1 MSLALHNSLTGQKE
15 TFQPIHPGEVRMYVC
30 GPTVY
35 ADLHIGNFRTIVAF
49 DTLAR
54 YLRHLGYTV
63 KKAQNFTDVDDKTI
77 RRALEE
83 GIPLDELAQRYI
95 DTYHRDAQRLG
106 IADQVEPRA
115 TAYIPAIIRFIEGL
129 IAGGHAYAAL
139 GSVYFSVPS
148 LADYGALS
156 HRPAEAMLAGARVE
170 PEPGKKDP
178 RDFAL
183 WKAALAGEPSWESPW
198 GPGRPGWHIE
208 CSVMSEAILGVPF
221 DIHGAG
227 EDLLF
232 PHNEN
237 ELAQTRALTGE
248 PLARYW
254 LHGGMLAM
262 GGEEMHKS
270 LGNTFSVPA
279 VLERI
284 SPAALRL
291 FLLSAHYR
299 SPLTVDDE
307 ALEAA
312 ETAVRRIANVLRRL
326 RGIAAQGPGTLGG
339 REWEAFHAALDDDF
353 NTAGAQGA
361 LFDLVR
367 RANTRADANM
377 RAEEAAGLLTTLE
390 AMLGV
395 LGIDLLA
402 PGEDGGDDD
411 IQELVDRRQE
421 ARARRDFAEADAIRA
436 QLASQGVQVEDTPQG
451 PRWFRTARR

>member
-1 MSLALHNSLTGQKE
+1 MSLFLHNSLTGRKE
-15 TFQPIHPGEVRMYVC
+15 AFEPVHPGEVRMYVC

-35 ADLHIGNFRTIVAF
+35 ADLHIGNFRTNVAF

-83 GIPLDELAQRYI
+83 GIPLADLTQRYI
-95 DTYHRDAQRLG
+95 DSYHRDAALLG
-106 IADQVEPRA
+106 IAEQDEPRA
-115 TAYIPAIIRFIEGL
+115 TAFIPEIVSFIEGL
-129 IAGGHAYAAL
+129 IAGGHAYESG

-148 LADYGALS
+148 LPEYGELS
-156 HRPAEAMLAGARVE
+156 RRPAEAMLAGARVE
-170 PEPGKKDP
+170 PDPGKEDP

-183 WKAALAGEPSWESPW
+183 WKATLPGEPSWPSPW

-208 CSVMSEAILGVPF
+208 CSVMSQSLLGVPF
-221 DIHGAG
+221 DIHAAG

-237 ELAQTRALTGE
+237 ELAQTRALTGKL
-248 PLARYW
+248 LARYW
-254 LHGGMLAM
+254 LHGAMLVM
-262 GGEEMHKS
+262 DGEAMHKS
-270 LGNTFSVPA
+270 TGNTFSVPA

-299 SPLTVDDE
+299 TPLAVDDV

-312 ETAVRRIANVLRRL
+312 EAAVQRIANVLRRL
-326 RGIAAQGPGTLGG
+326 GGIATADGEAGG
-339 REWEAFHAALDDDF
+339 KEWEAFRKALDDDF
-353 NTAGAQGA
+353 NTAAAQAA

-367 RANTRADANM
+367 RANTRADAGM
-377 RAEEAAGLLTTLE
+377 RPGEAAGFTATLR
-390 AMLGV
+390 AMLDV
-395 LGIDLLA
+395 LGVEILQASGD
-402 PGEDGGDDD
+402 EDARG
-411 IQELVDRRQE
+411 IQDLVDRRQE

-436 QLASQGVQVEDTPQG
+436 ELLSLGVQVEDTPQG